1 MSVVPTGANPPYV
14 VTSPSRFGRPRFWS
28 TVWSLANAGK
38 NWAENTQLTRLRHL
52 NRFYLYCDDRFGSE
66 ALDIALGEANA
77 SLVHV
82 MVNDFYVELTSN
94 KEYTF
99 ADVQCWDAVRMFILH
114 FSRYWAVGSEEWRSV
129 VSAMTG
135 TGRIRDPKRGRVKFI
150 RALPDVTLTEF
161 LAVAEPGASRNPF
174 GSLAIQ
180 VRNWLVVLLLLLCG
194 LRRGEALLL
203 TVDSLKQDLDRQSGE
218 VKYWLDVTNTA
229 DNEDRRSSKPSIKTA
244 DSHRQVPISADVAR
258 LIEMYVAEHRSD
270 DGETRFLLTAE
281 DGVELSKESV
291 NKLLAQLSA
300 AIPSAALQRFTER
313 TGGKKRIS
321 SHDLR
326 HTCATVRYGLFIAA
340 EPDRELAF
348 QRMRAFFGWAI
359 ESDMPALYAR
369 AAIEDDLMKSWTDVF
384 DKRVDVLRGMTV

>member
-1 MSVVPTGANPPYV
+1 MSVLRTGAHPPYV
-14 VTSPSRFGRPRFWS
+14 LSSPICYGRPRFWS
-28 TVWSLANAGK
+28 TVWTLANAGK

-52 NRFYLYCDDRFGSE
+52 DRFYGYCDSRFGAES
-66 ALDIALGEANA
+66 LDIALGDANA
-77 SLVHV
+77 FLVHL

-94 KEYTF
+94 KKYTF
-99 ADVQCWDAVRMFILH
+99 ADVQCWDAVRWFILH
-114 FSRYWAVGSEEWRSV
+114 FARYWAVGSEAWRSV
-129 VSAMTG
+129 VSAMNG

-150 RALPDVTLTEF
+150 RALPDVTLTEL

-174 GSLAIQ
+174 ESLAIQ

-203 TVDSLKQDLDRQSGE
+203 TVDSLKHDLDRPTGE
-218 VKYWLDVTNTA
+218 VRYWLDVTTT
-229 DNEDRRSSKPSIKTA
+229 DDDDRRSSKPGIKTSE
-244 DSHRQVPISADVAR
+244 SHRQVPISVDLAS
-258 LIEMYVAEHRSD
+258 LIETYIAEHRSD
-270 DGETRFLLTAE
+270 DGEARYLLTAE
-281 DGVELSKESV
+281 DGVELSAESV

-300 AIPSAALQRFTER
+300 AIAPAALQRFTER

-340 EPDRELAF
+340 DPDRELAF

-359 ESDMPALYAR
+359 ESEMPAVYAR
-369 AAIEDDLMKSWTDVF
+369 AAIEDDLMKSWSDAF
-384 DKRVDVLRGMTV
+384 DKRVGVLRGMAA

>member
-1 MSVVPTGANPPYV
+1 MSVLRTGAHPPYV
-14 VTSPSRFGRPRFWS
+14 LSSPICYGRPRFWS
-28 TVWSLANAGK
+28 TVWTLANAGK

-52 NRFYLYCDDRFGSE
+52 DRFYGYCDSRFGAES
-66 ALDIALGEANA
+66 LDIALGDANA
-77 SLVHV
+77 FLVHL

-94 KEYTF
+94 KKYTF
-99 ADVQCWDAVRMFILH
+99 ADVQCWDAVRWFILH
-114 FSRYWAVGSEEWRSV
+114 FARYWAVGSEAWRSV
-129 VSAMTG
+129 VSAMNG

-150 RALPDVTLTEF
+150 RALPDVTLTEL

-174 GSLAIQ
+174 ESLAIQ

-203 TVDSLKQDLDRQSGE
+203 TVDSLKHDLDRQTGE
-218 VKYWLDVTNTA
+218 VRYWLDVTTT
-229 DNEDRRSSKPSIKTA
+229 DDDDRRSSKPGIKTSE
-244 DSHRQVPISADVAR
+244 SHRQVPISVDLAS
-258 LIEMYVAEHRSD
+258 LIETYIAEHRSD
-270 DGETRFLLTAE
+270 DGEARYLLTAE
-281 DGVELSKESV
+281 DGVELSAESV

-300 AIPSAALQRFTER
+300 AIAPAALQRFTER

-340 EPDRELAF
+340 DPDRELAF

-359 ESDMPALYAR
+359 ESEMPAVYAR
-369 AAIEDDLMKSWTDVF
+369 AAIEDDLMKSWSDAF
-384 DKRVDVLRGMTV
+384 DKRVGVLRGMAA